1 MEASLESTT
10 NTLLQTVKQTA
21 HTAINKPSNNFV
33 SITNY
38 GYPMVHNAVGSFKTI
53 VPLNQKQYYIEGT
66 LQEPDDDGN
75 SYGKV
80 TTFQEVV
87 LVEPSQVALAASTN
101 EPDSVSTLVYVCF
114 GHLDSL
120 SEATNTDYITDC
132 FKDGYFRI
140 GDLMNLFN
148 QISNH

>member
-10 NTLLQTVKQTA
+10 NTLLQTVKNTTFA
-21 HTAINKPSNNFV
+21 AITKPSNNFL

-38 GYPMVHNAVGSFKTI
+38 GYPMVHNAEGSFKTI
-53 VPLNQKQYYIEGT
+53 VPLNHKKYYIEGT

-80 TTFQEVV
+80 SIFQEVI
-87 LVEPSQVALAASTN
+87 LVEPSQVALACSTN
-101 EPDSVSTLVYVCF
+101 QPDSVSTLVYVCF
-114 GHLDSL
+114 GHLDCL
-120 SEATNTDYITDC
+120 SEESNTNFVSEC
-132 FKDGYFRI
+132 FEDGYFRI
-140 GDLMNLFN
+140 GDLMNIFN